1 MNSPLNINRVAVLG
15 SGVMGSQIACHL
27 ANAGFSVDLLDRV
40 VETESGPQTNLAS
53 QSLQAALKLSPDPLF
68 SPNLKSR
75 IRTGNFDQHME
86 RLSAADWI
94 LECIV
99 ERREDKTALFERVE
113 AHRRPGTPISTNTS
127 GIPIGSLLQG
137 RSADFQSCF
146 LGTHFF
152 NPPRY
157 LNLLEII
164 PSDKTDRKWVDFF
177 LTFGRRF
184 LGKTTIECRDTPAF
198 IANRIGVYSIMQLL
212 HQMHSESI
220 LPETI
225 ELFSGPLIG
234 RPKSATFR
242 TADVVGLDTFIKVA
256 SGLASIASS
265 HHEKQVFQLPGFL
278 TSMVERGWLGQ
289 KSGQGFYKKV
299 MLADGSSDIH
309 ILDLKS
315 MEYRPQEK
323 YRGQLLDSL
332 KVVDSALERLNLLV
346 KSDQQPGPFF
356 KFLML
361 DLLSYSAVQLPQIAG
376 DLYKIDEALKA
387 GFGWS
392 HGPFEIWDA
401 LGFDWVIAEQ
411 KAAGLPTP
419 NWVEKMQMLGQKHFY
434 SRQKGISLYYNAE
447 KETYLPVP
455 GKEGFI
461 ILSNLFADN
470 TLWSNSGTRI
480 TNLGDGVLNL
490 SFHTKMN
497 SIGAEIIQ
505 GIHKAIDMAETQ
517 GWNGL
522 VISNNGENFSAG
534 ANLALILM
542 LAMEQEWEELNL
554 AVKTFQKAT
563 MRIRYSD
570 IPVVVAPH
578 GLTLGGGC
586 EMCLHADAIVAAAET
601 YIGLV
606 EVGVG
611 VIPGGGGSKEF
622 ALRASDEFGEGGIRT
637 NVLRN
642 RFLTIGQAKVAT
654 SALQAFDLGI
664 LRNGQDRFTMNAEY
678 RIGLAK
684 QTALLLAEAGY
695 VRPRLREDIL
705 VLGCEGLGIVFAGA
719 NSMKSGNYIS
729 NHDQLISEK
738 LGWVL
743 CGGDL
748 SQPQH
753 VSESYLLDLEREA
766 FLSLLGCK
774 PTLQRIQHMLKTG
787 KPLRN

>member
-1 MNSPLNINRVAVLG
+1 MNSPLKINRIAVLG

-40 VETESGPQTNLAS
+40 VESESGPQTDLAAK
-53 QSLQAALKLSPDPLF
+53 SLQAAFKLSPDPLF
-68 SPNLKSR
+68 GPSLKSR
-75 IRTGNFDQHME
+75 IRTGNFDAHLE
-86 RLSAADWI
+86 WISAADWI

-99 ERREDKTALFERVE
+99 EQREAKIALFDRVE

-127 GIPIGSLLQG
+127 GIPIGSLLHG
-137 RSADFQSCF
+137 RSADFQACF

-164 PSDKTDRKWVDFF
+164 PSAQTDRKWVDFF
-177 LTFGRRF
+177 LAFGRQF
-184 LGKTTIECRDTPAF
+184 LGKTTVECRDTPAF

-212 HQMHSESI
+212 HQMQLLSI

-225 ELFSGPLIG
+225 ERFSGPLIG

-256 SGLASIASS
+256 SGLASVATTER
-265 HHEKQVFQLPGFL
+265 EKQVFQLPDFL
-278 TSMVERGWLGQ
+278 TSMVDRGWLGQ
-289 KSGQGFYKKV
+289 KSGQGFFKKV
-299 MLADGSSDIH
+299 KQPDGSSDIH
-309 ILDLKS
+309 ILDLNR

-323 YRGQLLDSL
+323 YRGPLLDSM
-332 KVVDSALERLNLLV
+332 KVLDAPLERLSLLV
-346 KSDQQPGPFF
+346 KSNEQPGPFF

-361 DLLSYSAVQLPQIAG
+361 ALLSYSAEQLPEIAG
-376 DLYKIDEALKA
+376 DVFKIDEALKA

-401 LGFDWVIAEQ
+401 LGFDWVVAEQ
-411 KAAGLPTP
+411 KAAGLPVP
-419 NWVEKMQMLGQKHFY
+419 NWIENMQKSGQKHFY
-434 SRQKGISLYYNAE
+434 SSRQGISHYRDFVRAADI
-447 KETYLPVP
+447 PVP

-461 ILSNLFADN
+461 LLSNLYADK

-497 SIGAEIIQ
+497 SIGAEVIQ
-505 GIHKAIDMAETQ
+505 GIHKAIDMAEAE

-522 VISNNGENFSAG
+522 VISNDGENFSAG

-542 LAMEQEWEELNL
+542 LALEQEWDELNF
-554 AVKTFQKAT
+554 AVKAFQKAT
-563 MRIRYSD
+563 MRLRYSD
-570 IPVVVAPH
+570 IPVVLAPH

-586 EMCLHADAIVAAAET
+586 EMCLHADAVVAAAET

-611 VIPGGGGSKEF
+611 LIPGGGGSKEF

-654 SALQAFDLGI
+654 SALQAFDLGVF
-664 LRNGQDRFTMNAEY
+664 RKGQDRFTMNAAQ

-695 VRPRLREDIL
+695 VRPRMRDDIL
-705 VLGCEGLGIVFAGA
+705 VLGREGLGIVYAGA

-729 NHDQLISEK
+729 EHDQLISEK
-738 LGWVL
+738 LGWVM

-748 SQPQH
+748 SQPQQ

-766 FLSLLGCK
+766 FLSLLGSK

>member
-40 VETESGPQTNLAS
+40 VETPSGPQTNLAA
-53 QSLQAALKLSPDPLF
+53 QSLEAALKLSPDPLF
-68 SPNLKSR
+68 SSALKSR

-86 RLSAADWI
+86 WLAGADWI
-94 LECIV
+94 LECII
-99 ERREDKTALFERVE
+99 ERREDKIALFNRVE
-113 AHRRPGTPISTNTS
+113 AHRRPGVPISTNTS

-137 RSADFQSCF
+137 RSSDFQSCF

-164 PSDKTDRKWVDFF
+164 PSAKTDRKWVDFF
-177 LTFGRRF
+177 LAFGRRF
-184 LGKTTIECRDTPAF
+184 LGKTTVECRDTPAF
-198 IANRIGVYSIMQLL
+198 IANRIGVYSMMQLL
-212 HQMHSESI
+212 HHMQSHSI

-225 ELFSGPLIG
+225 ERFSGPLIG

-256 SGLASIASS
+256 SGLAAVATSDR
-265 HHEKQVFQLPGFL
+265 EKQVFKLPDFL

-289 KSGQGFYKKV
+289 KSGQGFFKKV
-299 MLADGSSDIH
+299 KQADGGSDIY
-309 ILDLKS
+309 ILDTNR

-323 YRGQLLDSL
+323 YRGPLLDSMKAL
-332 KVVDSALERLNLLV
+332 DSPLERLNALV
-346 KSDQQPGPFF
+346 KSEQEPGPFF
-356 KFLML
+356 KFILL
-361 DLLSYSAVQLPQIAG
+361 DLLAYSAEQLPEIAG

-401 LGFDWVIAEQ
+401 LGFDWVVAEQ
-411 KAAGLPTP
+411 KAAGLPTA
-419 NWVEKMQMLGQKHFY
+419 NWIEKMQKSGQKRFY
-434 SRQKGISLYYNAE
+434 STQNGHSLYHDPGQEAYI
-447 KETYLPVP
+447 PVP
-455 GKEGFI
+455 GKEGVI
-461 ILSNLFADN
+461 VLSNVYADK
-470 TLWSNSGTRI
+470 TLWFNSGTRI

-497 SIGAEIIQ
+497 SIGAEVIQ
-505 GIHKAIDMAETQ
+505 GIHKAIDMAETE

-522 VISNNGENFSAG
+522 VISNDGENFSAG

-542 LAMEQEWEELNL
+542 LALEQEWDELNF
-554 AVKTFQKAT
+554 AVKAFQKAT
-563 MRIRYSD
+563 MRLRYSD

-611 VIPGGGGSKEF
+611 LIPGGGGSKEF

-664 LRNGQDRFTMNAEY
+664 FRKGQDRFVMNADH
-678 RIGLAK
+678 RVGLAK

-695 VRPRLREDIL
+695 VRPRMRDNIQ
-705 VLGCEGLGIVFAGA
+705 VLGREGLGIVYAGA

-729 NHDQLISEK
+729 QHDQLISEK

-748 SQPQH
+748 TQPQQ
-753 VSESYLLDLEREA
+753 VDEAYLLDLEREA
-766 FLSLLGCK
+766 FLSLLGSK
-774 PTLQRIQHMLKTG
+774 PTLQRIQFMLKTG

>member
-198 IANRIGVYSIMQLL
+198 IANRIGLYSIMQLL

-309 ILDLKS
+309 ILDLNS